1 MQQVGCLDSIFNG
14 FLYVLYIKT
23 EKGGSHE
30 RPFRLNKY

>member
-1 MQQVGCLDSIFNG
+1 MLNDVIRMFVCQKVG
-14 FLYVLYIKT
+14 YIKT